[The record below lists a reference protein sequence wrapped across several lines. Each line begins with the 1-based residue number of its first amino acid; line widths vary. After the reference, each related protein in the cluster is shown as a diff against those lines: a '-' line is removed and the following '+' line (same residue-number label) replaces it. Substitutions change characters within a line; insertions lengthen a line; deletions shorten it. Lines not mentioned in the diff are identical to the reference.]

1 MTPLPVTHVPDR
13 RRVSS
18 LLAATGTEVSPS
30 LCAFVLLS
38 AAQGDTD
45 GCIRLLEVTDILPSQ
60 ATMPAPAAVTC
71 SHSGDPLT
79 VLRIACSIP
88 WTTWKALSLW
98 CPGLCAATRQA
109 VRPHG
114 ASWDSRV
121 GPWGHP

>member
-88 WTTWKALSLW
+88 S
-98 CPGLCAATRQA
+98 PGQLGKPSAFGAQVSVQLPDRQ
-109 VRPHG
+109 
-114 ASWDSRV
+114 
-121 GPWGHP
+121 